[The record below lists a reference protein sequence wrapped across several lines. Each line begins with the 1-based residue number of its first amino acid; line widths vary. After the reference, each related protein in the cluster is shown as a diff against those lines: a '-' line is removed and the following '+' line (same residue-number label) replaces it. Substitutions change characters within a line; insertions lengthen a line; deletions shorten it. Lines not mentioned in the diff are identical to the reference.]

1 MKTIEK
7 LLFEQ
12 KLVLP
17 EVEVYHD
24 GLGAINDALDRL
36 RRGEVSGGR
45 LVVRTT
51 N

>member
-7 LLFEQ
+7 LLLEQ

-24 GLGAINDALDRL
+24 GLGAIN
-36 RRGEVSGGR
+36 VS
-45 LVVRTT
+45 LCVPDFLAKY
-51 N
+51 